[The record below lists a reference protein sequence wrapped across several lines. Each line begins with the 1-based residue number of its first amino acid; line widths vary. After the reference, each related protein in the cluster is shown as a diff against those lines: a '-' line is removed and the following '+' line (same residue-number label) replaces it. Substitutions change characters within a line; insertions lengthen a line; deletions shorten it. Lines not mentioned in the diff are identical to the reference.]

1 MQEAPVSISDAAI
14 HLAAR
19 RALTAHS
26 WQQEQEPVYESDNA
40 SDPPAPLDPTQN
52 PLDLLAMPAQAGQHL
67 PIQTRV
73 GQCKSITSEAMEC
86 EGMIAAEWPSGI
98 SGNTLDGVVPGAC
111 RRRSIGAS
119 EHRGPQQEYA
129 QDVRSTLKKLETYAL
144 NGTSHAS
151 HDQASEFLGAPYATG
166 LESNTCIGTP
176 PARLQQADT
185 SAGPSGSNALC
196 SDIFIGTLSA
206 SRHRAGSFVGTP
218 AGCQFAASTSFGTS
232 GVAQAAALVT
242 FP

>member
-1 MQEAPVSISDAAI
+1 VSISDAAI

-26 WQQEQEPVYESDNA
+26 WQQEQAPVYESDNA

-52 PLDLLAMPAQAGQHL
+52 ALDLLAMPAQAEQHL
-67 PIQTRV
+67 QMQAHV
-73 GQCKSITSEAMEC
+73 GQCKAIASEALEC

-98 SGNTLDGVVPGAC
+98 SGNTLDGIVPGAC
-111 RRRSIGAS
+111 RRSSIGAS
-119 EHRGPQQEYA
+119 EHREPQREHA
-129 QDVRSTLKKLETYAL
+129 QDVRSTRKGLETYAL
-144 NGTSHAS
+144 NETRHAS

-166 LESNTCIGTP
+166 LESNPCVGTP

-185 SAGPSGSNALC
+185 SAGPSCSNALC

-206 SRHRAGSFVGTP
+206 SCHRADSFVGTP
-218 AGCQFAASTSFGTS
+218 DGCQFAARTSFGTS
-232 GVAQAAALVT
+232 GVAQAAALVP